1 MCLRLLKDRHLE
13 QLRTGG
19 LGHLPDFKIKENLS
33 RSLMG
38 FLMYQIDPV
47 TMTLDLGD
55 GQKILQITID
65 VTEKLFALPPG
76 FNSPPRPSNSGHDE
90 ALMKFNEELGIARNK
105 HINTK
110 DLRKLLEELAEDKSK
125 DDLAMKVFGLVFY
138 MKFICLGYS
147 VRVSREAPMVQDFSI
162 PELKDVDL
170 CQLVVDELK
179 RAVTNW
185 QKAGAE
191 WRAITGCCIAPLL
204 IYLDCLDHRNFETT
218 DQRTPRVLYMDP
230 VNLRALI
237 KTDLVKKGT
246 GDPRSWIFGACP
258 VSIVVL

>member
-90 ALMKFNEELGIARNK
+90 ALMKFNEELGIAIKQAYKYQRS
-105 HINTK
+105 
-110 DLRKLLEELAEDKSK
+110 SK
-125 DDLAMKVFGLVFY
+125 TFG
-138 MKFICLGYS
+138 
-147 VRVSREAPMVQDFSI
+147 
-162 PELKDVDL
+162 
-170 CQLVVDELK
+170 
-179 RAVTNW
+179 
-185 QKAGAE
+185 
-191 WRAITGCCIAPLL
+191 
-204 IYLDCLDHRNFETT
+204 
-218 DQRTPRVLYMDP
+218 
-230 VNLRALI
+230 
-237 KTDLVKKGT
+237 
-246 GDPRSWIFGACP
+246 RSCRR
-258 VSIVVL
+258 